1 MQKTNILVVCGPTAS
16 GKTDLALHLA
26 EAFGGEMIGADS
38 MQVYKG
44 LPVGT
49 AALTQN
55 LAKGVPQHLVG
66 FLPPENPYSV
76 AEYVADA
83 GACIQAVAARG
94 RLPVVC
100 GGTGLYISS
109 LVQGTIFTK
118 EKVSP
123 GLRES
128 LQQKL
133 QQLGSAALLGELAE
147 KDPGYAATLHP
158 ADEKRI
164 VRGLE
169 QLLLTGKTY
178 AQRAAL
184 SRPQQAPYRALCLG
198 IEYPREILYARIEQR
213 VEHMLQNGLLQEA
226 LLVYNNRKTFKTA
239 AQAIGYKEFFPYFEG
254 QVPVEECLQKLK
266 QATRNYAKRQLT
278 WFKHMPEV
286 VWLNGE
292 ESAWPMAEERV
303 RNFLV

>member
-1 MQKTNILVVCGPTAS
+1 
-16 GKTDLALHLA
+16 
-26 EAFGGEMIGADS
+26 
-38 MQVYKG
+38 
-44 LPVGT
+44 
-49 AALTQN
+49 
-55 LAKGVPQHLVG
+55 
-66 FLPPENPYSV
+66 
-76 AEYVADA
+76 
-83 GACIQAVAARG
+83 RG
-94 RLPVVC
+94 RLHVVC

-109 LVQGTIFTK
+109 LVQVTVFTK
-118 EKVSP
+118 EKASP
-123 GLRES
+123 ELRES
-128 LQQKL
+128 LLQKL
-133 QQLGSAALLGELAE
+133 QQLGAPALLEELAQ
-147 KDPGYAATLHP
+147 KDPAYAAALHP

-184 SRPQQAPYRALCLG
+184 SRPQKAPYRALCLG

-226 LLVYNNRKTFKTA
+226 QLVYNNRTTFKTA
-239 AQAIGYKEFFPYFEG
+239 AQAIGYKEFFPYFDG
-254 QVPVEECLQKLK
+254 QAPLAECLQKLK

-292 ESAWPMAEERV
+292 ESALPKAEEQL
-303 RNFLV
+303 RNFLA